1 MRYSL
6 SAALLLLA
14 SVSASAQPA
23 HDPNADAISAPA
35 ITLPATAAGRAAAT
49 WLDAFNRADSVALRH
64 FVAAHF
70 AAEALGGR
78 SIDALVTR
86 ERWRAYNLGPAEP
99 VRVDAAT
106 DSSISVLVRHPSV
119 DGWGHLTIRVA
130 SDSAHRITSVG
141 LTRMEEPPVDLG
153 PHGRLADDQIALALD
168 QFVASLTA
176 DGRFAGAVGLVH
188 DGRIVSMR
196 AYGLA
201 NRAQGVPNTLET
213 RFQLASVG
221 KVFTTVTIAKLVE
234 QGRLAYADPLGK
246 WIPEYPNATAA
257 RTVTVAH
264 LLTHSSG
271 ITDFFRNPEWERSDK
286 AALAMLPLES
296 HFRFFASDSLAF
308 TPGTRTQYSNSGFLL
323 LGIIAERAAKKPF
336 VPLFAA
342 TAFRVAGMQDSWNPD
357 RAAPRA
363 TGYTWY
369 APMRMLDLSGVRMAE
384 DEPVVG
390 TPAGGGIS
398 TICDMTRFA
407 ATLLDGRLI
416 SRASLD
422 TLTAR
427 HGLDETPTSWAA
439 YGFDG
444 VELWR
449 GERIANK
456 SGNTYGAHTQFD
468 IYPDAGYG
476 VVVLSN
482 LDSWASEAVVY
493 KARELI
499 TRR

>member
-1 MRYSL
+1 MRYFL
-6 SAALLLLA
+6 SAALLFVA
-14 SVSASAQPA
+14 SAAASAQPA
-23 HDPNADAISAPA
+23 HNSLAEPISRPA
-35 ITLPATAAGRAAAT
+35 VTLPTTAAGRAAAT
-49 WLDAFNRADSVALRH
+49 WLDAFNRADSAALHDLVAI
-64 FVAAHF
+64 HF
-70 AAEALGGR
+70 APEALGGR
-78 SIDALVTR
+78 PIDALVTR
-86 ERWRAYNLGPAEP
+86 ERWRAYNLGPAEL

-106 DSSISVLVRHPSV
+106 DSSISVLVRHPAV

-130 SDSAHRITSVG
+130 SDSTHRITSVG
-141 LTRMEEPPVDLG
+141 LTRMEEPPADLG

-168 QFVASLTA
+168 RFVARLTA

-196 AYGLA
+196 SYGLA
-201 NRAQGVPNTLET
+201 NRARGLANALDT

-221 KVFTTVTIAKLVE
+221 KLFTTVTIAKLVE
-234 QGRLAYADPLGK
+234 EGRLAYTDPIGK

-271 ITDFFRNPEWERSDK
+271 IADFFRNPEWERSDK
-286 AALAMLPLES
+286 AALATLPLES

-308 TPGTRTQYSNSGFLL
+308 TPGTHTQYSNSGFLL
-323 LGIIAERAAKKPF
+323 LGIIAERAAKQPF
-336 VPLFAA
+336 VPLFAE
-342 TAFRVAGMQDSWNPD
+342 TAFRVAGMRDSWNPD

-369 APMRMLDLSGVRMAE
+369 APMRMLDLSGVRIAQ

-398 TICDMTRFA
+398 TIGDMTRFA
-407 ATLLDGRLI
+407 AALLDGRVI

-427 HGLDETPTSWAA
+427 HGLDETPTSWTA

-449 GERIANK
+449 GVRIANK
-456 SGNTYGAHTQFD
+456 SGSTYGTHTQFD

-482 LDSWASEAVVY
+482 LETWASEAVVY

>member
-1 MRYSL
+1 MRHYL
-6 SAALLLLA
+6 SVLLLLA
-14 SVSASAQPA
+14 SGAASAQPA
-23 HDPNADAISAPA
+23 HHRDAEPASAHA
-35 ITLPATAAGRAAAT
+35 VSLPSTPVGRAALA
-49 WLDAFNRADSVALRH
+49 WLNAFNNADSATLHDLLATR
-64 FVAAHF
+64 F
-70 AAEALGGR
+70 APEALGGR
-78 SIDALVTR
+78 PIDALVTR
-86 ERWRAYNLGPAEP
+86 ERWRARNLDPAEL

-106 DSSISVLVRHPSV
+106 DSSISVLVRHPAV
-119 DGWGHLTIRVA
+119 DGWGHLTVRIQT
-130 SDSAHRITSVG
+130 DSAHRITSVG
-141 LTRMEEPPVDLG
+141 LTRMEEPPADLG
-153 PHGRLADDQIALALD
+153 PRGRLADDQIATALD
-168 QFVASLTA
+168 QFVTRLTA

-188 DGRIVSMR
+188 DGRVVSVH

-201 NRAQGVPNTLET
+201 NRSRGIPNTLDT

-221 KVFTTVTIAKLVE
+221 KLFTTVTIAKLVE
-234 QGRLAYADPLGK
+234 QGRLAYTDPIGK

-271 ITDFFRNPEWERSDK
+271 IADFFRNPEWERSDK
-286 AALAMLPLES
+286 TALAKLPLES
-296 HFRFFASDSLAF
+296 HFRFFAADSLAF

-336 VPLFAA
+336 APLFAES
-342 TAFRVAGMQDSWNPD
+342 AFLPAGMHDSWAPEH
-357 RAAPRA
+357 AKPRA

-369 APMRMLDLSGVRMAE
+369 APMRVLDLSGARIAE

-398 TICDMTRFA
+398 TIGDMTRFA
-407 ATLLDGRLI
+407 AALLDGRLI

-427 HGLDETPTSWAA
+427 HGLDETPTSWTA

-449 GERIANK
+449 GVRIANK

-482 LDSWASEAVVY
+482 LDTWASEAVVY

>member
-1 MRYSL
+1 MRHYL
-6 SAALLLLA
+6 AALLLLTGVA
-14 SVSASAQPA
+14 ASAQPSHNPGA
-23 HDPNADAISAPA
+23 DPSAQRAVALPETPA
-35 ITLPATAAGRAAAT
+35 GLAAAS
-49 WLDAFNRADSVALRH
+49 WLEAFNAADSTTLSA
-64 FVAAHF
+64 FVATRF
-70 AAEALGGR
+70 APEARGGR
-78 SIDALVTR
+78 PIDALVTR
-86 ERWRAYNLGPAEP
+86 ERWRARNLGPAEI

-106 DSSISVLVRHPSV
+106 DSSISVLVRHPAV
-119 DGWGHLTIRVA
+119 DGWGHLNIRVA
-130 SDSAHRITSVG
+130 SDCAHRITSVG
-141 LTRMEEPPVDLG
+141 LTRMEEPPADLG
-153 PHGRLADDQIALALD
+153 PRGRLTDDRIATALD
-168 QFVASLTA
+168 QFVTRLTA
-176 DGRFAGAVGLVH
+176 EGRFAGAVGVVH
-188 DGRIVSMR
+188 DGRVVSMR

-201 NRAQGVPNTLET
+201 NRARGIPNTLDT

-221 KVFTTVTIAKLVE
+221 KLFATVTIAKLVE
-234 QGRLAYADPLGK
+234 EGRLAYSDPVGK
-246 WIPEYPNATAA
+246 WIPEYPNPTAA

-271 ITDFFRNPEWERSDK
+271 IADFFRNPDWERSDK
-286 AALAMLPLES
+286 AALATQPLEA

-308 TPGTRTQYSNSGFLL
+308 TPGTRSQYSNSGFLL
-323 LGIIAERAAKKPF
+323 LGIIAERVAKQPF
-336 VPLFAA
+336 APLFADI
-342 TAFRVAGMQDSWNPD
+342 AFRPSGMHDSWDPQ
-357 RAAPRA
+357 RATPRA
-363 TGYTWY
+363 TGYTWF
-369 APMRMLDLSGVRMAE
+369 APMRALDLSGLRIAH

-398 TICDMTRFA
+398 TIGDMTRFA
-407 ATLLDGRLI
+407 AALLDGRLI

-427 HGLDETPTSWAA
+427 HGLDETSTSWTA

-449 GERIANK
+449 GVRIANK

>member
-1 MRYSL
+1 
-6 SAALLLLA
+6 
-14 SVSASAQPA
+14 
-23 HDPNADAISAPA
+23 
-35 ITLPATAAGRAAAT
+35 
-49 WLDAFNRADSVALRH
+49 
-64 FVAAHF
+64 
-70 AAEALGGR
+70 
-78 SIDALVTR
+78 
-86 ERWRAYNLGPAEP
+86 
-99 VRVDAAT
+99 
-106 DSSISVLVRHPSV
+106 
-119 DGWGHLTIRVA
+119 
-130 SDSAHRITSVG
+130 
-141 LTRMEEPPVDLG
+141 
-153 PHGRLADDQIALALD
+153 
-168 QFVASLTA
+168 
-176 DGRFAGAVGLVH
+176 
-188 DGRIVSMR
+188 
-196 AYGLA
+196 
-201 NRAQGVPNTLET
+201 
-213 RFQLASVG
+213 VG
-221 KVFTTVTIAKLVE
+221 KLFTTVTIAKLVE
-234 QGRLAYADPLGK
+234 QGRLAYTDPIGK

-271 ITDFFRNPEWERSDK
+271 IADFFRNPEWERSDK
-286 AALAMLPLES
+286 AALATQPLES

-323 LGIIAERAAKKPF
+323 LGIVAERAARKSF
-336 VPLFAA
+336 APLFAE
-342 TAFRVAGMQDSWNPD
+342 TAFRPAGMRDSWNPD

-369 APMRMLDLSGVRMAE
+369 APMRMLDLSGVRVAQ

-398 TICDMTRFA
+398 TIGDMTRFA
-407 ATLLDGRLI
+407 AALLDGRLI

-427 HGLDETPTSWAA
+427 HGLDETPTSWTA
-439 YGFDG
+439 YGFDSA
-444 VELWR
+444 ELWR
-449 GERIANK
+449 GVRIANK

>member
-1 MRYSL
+1 MRHAL
-6 SAALLLLA
+6 SAFLLLVA
-14 SVSASAQPA
+14 SAASAQPA
-23 HDPNADAISAPA
+23 HNQDSQPISADAV
-35 ITLPATAAGRAAAT
+35 TLPPTPAGRAASA
-49 WLDAFNRADSVALRH
+49 WLDAFNHSDSATLH
-64 FVAAHF
+64 DLF
-70 AAEALGGR
+70 ATRFAPEARGGR
-78 SIDALVTR
+78 PIEALVTR
-86 ERWRAYNLGPAEP
+86 ERWRARNLGPSDI

-106 DSSISVLVRHPSV
+106 DSSISVLVHHPAV
-119 DGWGHLTIRVA
+119 DGWGHLTVRVGT
-130 SDSAHRITSVG
+130 DSTHRITSVG
-141 LTRMEEPPVDLG
+141 LTRMEEPPADLG
-153 PHGRLADDQIALALD
+153 PHGRLADDQIATALD
-168 QFVASLTA
+168 QFVTRLTA
-176 DGRFAGAVGLVH
+176 DGRFAGTVGLVH
-188 DGRIVSMR
+188 NGRVVSVH

-201 NRAQGVPNTLET
+201 NRAYRIPNTLDT

-221 KVFTTVTIAKLVE
+221 KLFTTVAIAKLVE
-234 QGRLAYADPLGK
+234 QGRLAYSDPIGK

-257 RTVTVAH
+257 RTVTIAH

-271 ITDFFRNPEWERSDK
+271 IADFFRNPDWERSDK
-286 AALAMLPLES
+286 VALAKLPLES

-323 LGIIAERAAKKPF
+323 LGIIAERAARKTYA
-336 VPLFAA
+336 PLFAE
-342 TAFRVAGMQDSWNPD
+342 TAFSPAGMHDSWAPEH
-357 RAAPRA
+357 AMPRA

-369 APMRMLDLSGVRMAE
+369 APMRVLDLSGVRVAE
-384 DEPVVG
+384 DEPIVG

-398 TICDMTRFA
+398 TVGDMTHFA
-407 ATLLDGRLI
+407 AALLDGRLI

-449 GERIANK
+449 GVRIANK

>member
-1 MRYSL
+1 MRFSL
-6 SAALLLLA
+6 SAALLVLA
-14 SVSASAQPA
+14 SATVSAQPA
-23 HDPNADAISAPA
+23 HNPLAEPTSQPA
-35 ITLPATAAGRAAAT
+35 VTLPATAAGRAVAI
-49 WLDAFNRADSVALRH
+49 WLDAFNRADSAALQNLVAS
-64 FVAAHF
+64 HF
-70 AAEALGGR
+70 APEALGGR
-78 SIDALVTR
+78 PIDALVTR
-86 ERWRAYNLGPAEP
+86 ERWRARNLGPAEL

-106 DSSISVLVRHPSV
+106 DSSISVLVRHPAV
-119 DGWGHLTIRVA
+119 DGWGHLTVRVG

-141 LTRMEEPPVDLG
+141 LTRMEEPPADLA
-153 PHGRLADDQIALALD
+153 PHGRLADDQIATALD
-168 QFVASLTA
+168 QFVARLTN
-176 DGRFAGAVGLVH
+176 DVRFAGAVGVVH
-188 DGRIVSMR
+188 DGRIVSVH

-201 NRAQGVPNTLET
+201 NRARGVPNTLDT

-221 KVFTTVTIAKLVE
+221 KLFTTVTIAKLVE
-234 QGRLAYADPLGK
+234 QGRLAYTDPIGK

-257 RTVTVAH
+257 RTVTVAN

-271 ITDFFRNPEWERSDK
+271 IADFFRNPEWDRSDK
-286 AALAMLPLES
+286 AALAKLPLES

-308 TPGTRTQYSNSGFLL
+308 APGTRTQYSNSGFLL
-323 LGIIAERAAKKPF
+323 LGIIAERAARKPF
-336 VPLFAA
+336 APLFAEA
-342 TAFRVAGMQDSWNPD
+342 AFRPSGMHDSWAPE
-357 RAAPRA
+357 RATPRA

-369 APMRMLDLSGVRMAE
+369 APMRVLDLSTVRIAE

-398 TICDMTRFA
+398 TIGDMTNFA
-407 ATLLDGRLI
+407 AALLDGRLI

-449 GERIANK
+449 GVRIANK
-456 SGNTYGAHTQFD
+456 SGSTYGTHTQFD
-468 IYPDAGYG
+468 VYPDAGYG

-482 LDSWASEAVVY
+482 VDTWASEAVVY